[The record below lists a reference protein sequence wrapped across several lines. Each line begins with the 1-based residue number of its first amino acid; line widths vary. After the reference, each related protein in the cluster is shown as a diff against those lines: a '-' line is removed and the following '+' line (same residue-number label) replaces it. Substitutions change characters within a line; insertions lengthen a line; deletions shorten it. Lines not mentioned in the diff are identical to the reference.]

1 MPYIGNITQDFNVS
15 NAMLDTDSVTS
26 IKIVD
31 GTIEG
36 ADIAANLDL
45 SDSQKIRFGAGND
58 LQIYHN
64 GSHSYIDDAGTGNLY
79 IRSSQLVLQNAAGDE
94 DLAILTSNGAVKLY
108 FDDSKKLE
116 TKSNGVTVTGEAKVT
131 TDLVMNTVDN
141 QRIYLGASNDL
152 QIYHD
157 GINSYVNDTGTG
169 VLRITSNQVQVTNA
183 AASEVLANFIE
194 NGAVEL
200 YHNNSKKFETSSSG
214 GTLTGDF
221 TVTGNIYGGNHITIQ
236 DSDGS
241 SDMLKIGASED
252 LRIYHYNNNSYI
264 RQHTD
269 LPLIIGG
276 TSTGQSLYLQPK
288 DGENSAIFK
297 PNAEV
302 ELYYDNS
309 LKIETTSY
317 GARVFGNFENHD
329 NFITV
334 KDSGKFTAGNSDD
347 LQIYHDGS
355 NSFID
360 NSIGGLFV
368 RGNTIKL
375 RDAAGNE
382 DYIEAFQN
390 GAVRLYY
397 DNSLKFRT
405 YTGGVIG
412 DQNIWVGTDNYKL
425 LVGGSADLEIF
436 HDGSHSNIKNNT
448 GNLRLQCDAFRLNS
462 ADNSE
467 NLIKANK
474 DGAVELYH
482 DGTARFQTLSNGC
495 EVLGR
500 LGVGDGTNPETSFQ
514 VTATAAG
521 AQYPM
526 LLKNRTNGNA
536 AVGMRFIASGAD
548 LSDGDFASIEAGHGA
563 VGSTN
568 HEFRFKTC
576 SGGTVAEKLRIQ
588 AGGGISFNG
597 DSAAANALD
606 DYEQGTYTPSLSSGV
621 GGGNISYNSRSGRYT
636 KVGNLVHFTFHMNI
650 ASVTLDNGNLKFG
663 GLPFTVE
670 ANDSNKAGA
679 AFMIISNGNMP
690 EDCTFRCETNDTQIL
705 VISAAGDAV
714 VANTTSLNDGNRQVA
729 LAGFYYTTA

>member
-1 MPYIGNITQDFNVS
+1 MHVKSSRYQYLTMPYIGNITQDFNVS

-288 DGENSAIFK
+288 DGENS
-297 PNAEV
+297 
-302 ELYYDNS
+302 
-309 LKIETTSY
+309 
-317 GARVFGNFENHD
+317 
-329 NFITV
+329 
-334 KDSGKFTAGNSDD
+334 
-347 LQIYHDGS
+347 
-355 NSFID
+355 
-360 NSIGGLFV
+360 
-368 RGNTIKL
+368 
-375 RDAAGNE
+375 
-382 DYIEAFQN
+382 
-390 GAVRLYY
+390 
-397 DNSLKFRT
+397 
-405 YTGGVIG
+405 
-412 DQNIWVGTDNYKL
+412 
-425 LVGGSADLEIF
+425 
-436 HDGSHSNIKNNT
+436 
-448 GNLRLQCDAFRLNS
+448 
-462 ADNSE
+462 
-467 NLIKANK
+467 
-474 DGAVELYH
+474 
-482 DGTARFQTLSNGC
+482 
-495 EVLGR
+495 
-500 LGVGDGTNPETSFQ
+500 
-514 VTATAAG
+514 
-521 AQYPM
+521 
-526 LLKNRTNGNA
+526 
-536 AVGMRFIASGAD
+536 
-548 LSDGDFASIEAGHGA
+548 
-563 VGSTN
+563 
-568 HEFRFKTC
+568 
-576 SGGTVAEKLRIQ
+576 
-588 AGGGISFNG
+588 
-597 DSAAANALD
+597 
-606 DYEQGTYTPSLSSGV
+606 
-621 GGGNISYNSRSGRYT
+621 
-636 KVGNLVHFTFHMNI
+636 
-650 ASVTLDNGNLKFG
+650 
-663 GLPFTVE
+663 
-670 ANDSNKAGA
+670 
-679 AFMIISNGNMP
+679 
-690 EDCTFRCETNDTQIL
+690 
-705 VISAAGDAV
+705 
-714 VANTTSLNDGNRQVA
+714 
-729 LAGFYYTTA
+729 